1 MLPLGADDPR
11 VIGEFRLH
19 AQLGAGGMGRVY
31 LGSSPGGRAVAVK
44 VVHAHLARD
53 AAFRARFRREV
64 AAAQAVN
71 GAYAAPVVAAGPDD
85 DPPWL
90 ATAYVAGP
98 SLQEAVA
105 ETGPLPPDAVRKLA
119 AGLAEALHVIHDG
132 GVVHRD
138 LKPANVLLADDG
150 PRVIDFGIARALD
163 GTEVTVAGGVI
174 GTPSFMS
181 PEQAQGQP
189 TGSASDIFSLGS
201 VVYFA
206 ATGTGPFG
214 SGNHAVLIYRIVHT
228 EPNLDSL
235 PPEVRDLAAACLAK
249 DPAMRPD
256 PAGLAASLMGALPP
270 ENAPPA
276 FWPAPVALLIADYQ
290 AQFAARLMAAE
301 PLSPEALTVAVAPAI
316 PSPPVAPAI
325 PSPPVAL
332 ATAPPPVAPVAPAAP
347 PPIAPAAPPR
357 PATEDAPTSAGVAR
371 PGQTEPVLPGMAR
384 RRALAALAGA
394 ATAGLVVAGWELTRP
409 RPSAAANTAASTAGN
424 PAAQRRASS
433 ARPGTK
439 LWSFETN
446 GKVGSVAVADG
457 VAYVGTSQQA
467 VYALDALTGRLLWR
481 HLMDSGKTT
490 SLAVADG
497 VVTAANGYNGVQPAG
512 FIGGVYG
519 LDAGTGKLLWNVDA
533 QGVDGLFATGDVVY
547 AATSVKSITTGGITA
562 LSTGTGELLWTF
574 NFPTSVDIQAGV
586 TLADDVVYTTTTL
599 GEIFAL
605 SAGTGNVLWRVASPA
620 ITFKTGPAVSNGVLF
635 ASSAHDTQDN
645 SNPVLYAL
653 NARTGH
659 VLWQHPLGAAL
670 NTAPV
675 SNGAGLVFADIV
687 RNTTSHSLGAGEMI
701 ALNATTGQQLWQVPI
716 AGALYDI
723 TPGTGNVVYT
733 GSANGVLGAWQADTG
748 NQLWSYQASG
758 AVNSGLVVN
767 DGIAYFGCTDQRVYA
782 VAV

>member
-19 AQLGAGGMGRVY
+19 ARLGAGGMGRVY
-31 LGSSPGGRAVAVK
+31 LASSPGGRAVAVK
-44 VVHAHLARD
+44 VIHAYLARD
-53 AAFRARFRREV
+53 AAFIGRFRREV
-64 AAAQAVN
+64 ATAQAVN
-71 GAYAAPVVAAGPDD
+71 GAYTAPVVAAGPDD

-105 ETGPLPPDAVRKLA
+105 ETGPLPEDAVLKLA
-119 AGLAEALHVIHDG
+119 AGLAEALHVIHNG
-132 GVVHRD
+132 GLVHRD
-138 LKPANVLLADDG
+138 LKPDNVLLADDG

-163 GTEVTVAGGVI
+163 STEMTLAGSVL

-189 TGSASDIFSLGS
+189 TGPASDMFSLGS

-214 SGNHAVLIYRIVHT
+214 SGNHAVLLYRIVHT
-228 EPNLDSL
+228 EPDLDRL

-249 DPAMRPD
+249 DPAMRPG

-290 AQFAARLMAAE
+290 AQFAARLMSAE

-316 PSPPVAPAI
+316 PSPPVA
-325 PSPPVAL
+325 L
-332 ATAPPPVAPVAPAAP
+332 ATAPPPVAPAT
-347 PPIAPAAPPR
+347 PPR

-409 RPSAAANTAASTAGN
+409 GPSAAANTAAGTAGN

-446 GKVGSVAVADG
+446 GKVGSVAVVGG

-481 HLMDSGKTT
+481 HLMDSGKATY
-490 SLAVADG
+490 LAPASG
-497 VVTAANGYNGVQPAG
+497 VVIAANGYNGVQPAG
-512 FIGGVYG
+512 FAGGVYG
-519 LDAGTGKLLWNVDA
+519 LDPGTGKLLWNVDA
-533 QGVDGLFATGDVVY
+533 QGVDGLATAGDMVY
-547 AATSVKSITTGGITA
+547 AATSVKSVTTGGITA

-574 NFPTSVDIQAGV
+574 NFPTPVDVQAGV
-586 TLADDVVYTTTTL
+586 AVADDIVYTTTTL

-605 SAGTGNVLWRVASPA
+605 SAGTGNMLWRVADPA
-620 ITFKTGPAVSNGVLF
+620 ITFKTGPVVANGVLF
-635 ASSAHDTQDN
+635 ASSAHDTQNN

-659 VLWQHPLGAAL
+659 VLWQHPLGTAL
-670 NTAPV
+670 NAAPATD
-675 SNGAGLVFADIV
+675 GAGLVFADIV
-687 RNTTSHSLGAGEMI
+687 RNQTSRQLGAGGMS

-748 NQLWSYQASG
+748 NHLWSYQASA
-758 AVNSGLVVN
+758 AVNSGLVIN